1 MSWLSEISRSMVSA
15 TALSVNSFLSTEQQE
30 SELAPSPGHA
40 NFHTFSFVKHQLSK
54 NMNFPYP
61 STKTL
66 FNSKGLLCLLDSLDP
81 TLL

>member
-40 NFHTFSFVKHQLSK
+40 NFHTFSFVKH
-54 NMNFPYP
+54 
-61 STKTL
+61 
-66 FNSKGLLCLLDSLDP
+66 
-81 TLL
+81 